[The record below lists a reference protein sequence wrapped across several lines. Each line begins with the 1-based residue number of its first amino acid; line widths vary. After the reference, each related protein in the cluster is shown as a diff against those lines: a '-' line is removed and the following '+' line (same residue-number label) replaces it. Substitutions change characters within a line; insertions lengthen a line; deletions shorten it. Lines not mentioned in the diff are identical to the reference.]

1 MQSVPD
7 ENVEVGDSWSWIPS
21 AFTEFSGAAGTLLGA
36 AGELH
41 GVVIQVNREHRWFR
55 VEARCPGGTIRET
68 FKF

>member
-1 MQSVPD
+1 MQSAAG
-7 ENVEVGDSWSWIPS
+7 ENIEVGDSWNWIPS

-41 GVVIQVNREHRWFR
+41 GVVIQVHRQHRWFR
-55 VEARCPGGTIRET
+55 VEARCPGGVIREA